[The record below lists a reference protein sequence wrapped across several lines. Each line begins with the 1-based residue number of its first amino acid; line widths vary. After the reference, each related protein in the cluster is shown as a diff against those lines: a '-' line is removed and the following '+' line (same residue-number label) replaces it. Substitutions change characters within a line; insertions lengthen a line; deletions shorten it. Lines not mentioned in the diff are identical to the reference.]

1 MYLRTPILFSLSN
14 PKFSRT
20 QNGSLKVHSKLN
32 NNVLEISESKSFY
45 ELLGIQKTVSLS
57 EIKKAYK
64 QLARKYHPDVSPPGR
79 VEENTQIFVRVQEAY
94 ETLSDPMSRDMYDK
108 NMTKDLH
115 FTFSPRNKCQNDEV
129 CFFIFSCYCFVF
141 ESQFD

>member
-1 MYLRTPILFSLSN
+1 M
-14 PKFSRT
+14 
-20 QNGSLKVHSKLN
+20 
-32 NNVLEISESKSFY
+32 LEISESKSFY

-115 FTFSPRNKCQNDEV
+115 FTFSPRNKCQNDESMMDTDEWKN
-129 CFFIFSCYCFVF
+129 CWQSQLF
-141 ESQFD
+141 ELKRRNTYKESGNNMSWGARMRRKRSESEISL